1 MAEITGDVRRVAQR
15 SGQWGGEDDV
25 AIHSETSGRAP
36 VVRRSCNSLA
46 ANLGSAMTR
55 HPAVVFGR
63 GWMVSPAPEMRTT
76 VALTSQVLASGS
88 RIGLPSPLVPY
99 RRAS

>member
-25 AIHSETSGRAP
+25 AIRSEASGRAP
-36 VVRRSCNSLA
+36 VVQQ
-46 ANLGSAMTR
+46 LGCEPGKRDDT

-63 GWMVSPAPEMRTT
+63 G
-76 VALTSQVLASGS
+76 
-88 RIGLPSPLVPY
+88 
-99 RRAS
+99 